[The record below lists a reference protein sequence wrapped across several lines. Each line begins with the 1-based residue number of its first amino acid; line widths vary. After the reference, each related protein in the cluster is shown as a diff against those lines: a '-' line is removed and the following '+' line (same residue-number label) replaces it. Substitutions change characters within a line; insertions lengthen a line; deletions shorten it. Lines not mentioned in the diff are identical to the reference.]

1 MRGDNM
7 SNLNLYGVEFDDAIR
22 YNAIRKS
29 LESSKIEGYKP
40 TKESVQN
47 IKNLMDGTMKI
58 EDLADLFQKRD
69 KERSLLKDD

>member
-1 MRGDNM
+1 M
-7 SNLNLYGVEFDDAIR
+7 SDLNLYGVSFDDATR

-58 EDLADLFQKRD
+58 EDLAELFKKRD
-69 KERSLLKDD
+69 KEKSLLKEMR

>member
-1 MRGDNM
+1 M
-7 SNLNLYGVEFDDAIR
+7 SNLNLYGVEFDEATR
-22 YNAIRKS
+22 YHSIRKS

-58 EDLADLFQKRD
+58 EELAELFKKRD
-69 KERSLLKDD
+69 KEKSLLKEMR